1 MGSIGPTELILIGLV
16 VVLIFGAGR
25 IAEIGKGLGEG
36 IRNFKKGIK
45 DDPNA
50 AQLPAHSD
58 DDESADDDDAEEA
71 PKARKPKSDKKV
83 VKKTEKK
90 DSQDDDES

>member
-1 MGSIGPTELILIGLV
+1 MLLIALV

-45 DDPNA
+45 DDPKEP
-50 AQLPAHSD
+50 AQLPEHDDGDDEQDQEEEEERPAKVSKKDVKKAEKKTAD
-58 DDESADDDDAEEA
+58 DDE
-71 PKARKPKSDKKV
+71 
-83 VKKTEKK
+83 
-90 DSQDDDES
+90 